1 MKLGIESQIF
11 FFFIYFTFV
20 NVCKKLSMA
29 VERPYKM
36 KLDYTLLN
44 LTLFLLIIYV
54 LFLFLSSEKLKL
66 KE

>member
-29 VERPYKM
+29 VEKPYKM
-36 KLDYTLLN
+36 KLDCT
-44 LTLFLLIIYV
+44 
-54 LFLFLSSEKLKL
+54 SESYSVFTNNICFIFIFVV
-66 KE
+66 